1 MFVMR
6 KTAMTPVA
14 NPVMDSV
21 AGAPGDDPG
30 VGRERQRAPQQNAA
44 DLGVLADV
52 AAAVQVPHV
61 DGR

>member
-1 MFVMR
+1 
-6 KTAMTPVA
+6 
-14 NPVMDSV
+14 MDSV